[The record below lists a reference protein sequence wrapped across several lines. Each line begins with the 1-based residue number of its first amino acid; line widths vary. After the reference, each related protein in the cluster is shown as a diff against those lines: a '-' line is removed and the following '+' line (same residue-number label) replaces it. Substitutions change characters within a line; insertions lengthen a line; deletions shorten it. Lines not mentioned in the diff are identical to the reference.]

1 MKLKSI
7 YLVVALAVFSFT
19 ACNNGGLKSG
29 FSGDVSLNNELDTV
43 SYGIGVDIGNSLKRS
58 NFDDIDVQLLA
69 KGIAQVL
76 NDDSLALTPE
86 TAQAKIREFLQRKQ
100 LLQLKKNKEEGEKF
114 LAENKKKDGVVTLE
128 SGLQYKVLSKG
139 DGPTPTD
146 SSTVKVNYRGTLIDG
161 TEFDSSYDR
170 GKPFETKVSGRI
182 IKGWTEILQL
192 MPVGSKYEV
201 YIPTELAYGANVRPG
216 GKIEA
221 NMALIFE
228 MELVEIVDP
237 NKKGDK

>member
-1 MKLKSI
+1 MKFKSI
-7 YLVVALAVFSFT
+7 YLVIALAVFSFT
-19 ACNNGGLKSG
+19 ACNNGGSKSN

-43 SYGIGVDIGNSLKRS
+43 SYGLGVDIGNSLKRG
-58 NFDDIDVQLLA
+58 NFGDIDVQLLA
-69 KGIAQVL
+69 TGIAQVL

-86 TAQAKIREFLQRKQ
+86 IAQAKIRAFLQKEQ
-100 LLQLKKNKEEGEKF
+100 ILKLKKNKEEGEKF
-114 LAENKKKDGVVTLE
+114 LAENKKKDGIVTLE
-128 SGLQYKVLSKG
+128 SGIQYKVLTKG

-146 SSTVKVNYRGTLIDG
+146 SSTVKVHYRGTLIDG
-161 TEFDSSYDR
+161 TEFDSSYGK

-182 IKGWTEILQL
+182 IKGWTEILQH

-201 YIPTELAYGANVRPG
+201 YIPTELGYGTNVRPG

-228 MELVEIVDP
+228 MELIEIVDSA
-237 NKKGDK
+237 K

>member
-1 MKLKSI
+1 MKFKSI
-7 YLVVALAVFSFT
+7 YLVIALAVFSFT
-19 ACNNGGLKSG
+19 ACNNSGSKSD
-29 FSGDVSLNNELDTV
+29 FSGDVSLDNELDTV
-43 SYGIGVDIGNSLKRS
+43 SYGLGVDIGNSLKRG
-58 NFDDIDVQLLA
+58 NFGDIDVQLLA
-69 KGIAQVL
+69 TGIAQVL

-86 TAQAKIREFLQRKQ
+86 IAQAKIRAFLQKEQ
-100 LLQLKKNKEEGEKF
+100 LLKLKKNKEEGEKF

-128 SGLQYKVLSKG
+128 SGIQYKVLTKG

-146 SSTVKVNYRGTLIDG
+146 SSTVKVHYRGTLIDG
-161 TEFDSSYDR
+161 TEFDSSYGK

-182 IKGWTEILQL
+182 IKGWTEILQH

-201 YIPTELAYGANVRPG
+201 YIPTELGYGTNVRPG

-228 MELVEIVDP
+228 MELIEIVDP
-237 NKKGDK
+237 AK